1 MNTKQ
6 NRARAGMLA
15 GVTAGHAQARIDKR
29 LALALNAEP
38 AQEVAMMPLDKVLGR
53 PAGDSRAL
61 DDEHLEALAE
71 SINALG
77 LIEPLPVDRL
87 GCLLCGAHRLLA
99 LRRLAVK
106 DPERWRLVPVRR
118 MDFIAQDEPARA
130 LAVEVAENEKR
141 RDYKPAE
148 VCALAERLQAAGFRA
163 TPGRPRKGTKALL
176 PALGCIVGKSKRTLL
191 RILNPEPAKKKPDAW
206 TVALERLAYTLD
218 AFACVAAD
226 TPRAKLTPGDRRAVN
241 DAAKLQAVIERMLNH
256 GKK

>member
-29 LALALNAEP
+29 LAADAER
-38 AQEVAMMPLDKVLGR
+38 AGEVALMPLDKVLGR
-53 PAGDSRAL
+53 PAGDTRAL

-148 VCALAERLQAAGFRA
+148 VCALAERLQAVGFRA

-176 PALGCIVGKSKRTLL
+176 PALGCIVGKGKRQLM
-191 RILNPEPAKKKPDAW
+191 RILHPEPAKTKPDAW
-206 TVALERLAYTLD
+206 TVALERLGHALT
-218 AFACVAAD
+218 AFERAAAVV
-226 TPRAKLTPGDRRAVN
+226 PRAKLTPGDRRAVN

-256 GKK
+256 AKK

>member
-53 PAGDSRAL
+53 PAGDTRAL

-148 VCALAERLQAAGFRA
+148 VCALAERLQAVGFRA

-176 PALGCIVGKSKRTLL
+176 PALGCIVGKGKRQLM
-191 RILNPEPAKKKPDAW
+191 RILHPEPAKTKPDAW
-206 TVALERLAYTLD
+206 TVALERLGHALT
-218 AFACVAAD
+218 AFERAAAVVPCKAD
-226 TPRAKLTPGDRRAVN
+226 TGGPPRR
-241 DAAKLQAVIERMLNH
+241 E
-256 GKK
+256 